1 MKIKNLKIN
10 EQAVSALLSATLVIG
25 SITGSVLYYQHEN
38 KQQVCK
44 IKVDST
50 NIYEDENGKFYCYF
64 DVGEHIITVSRNDAY
79 YYKSEEIEGY
89 AIKEVEINGWR
100 DNNKITYI
108 NIVPVVVEAT
118 KEKNGQFEF
127 NNFGIISTEKNKTKT
142 YTP

>member
-10 EQAVSALLSATLVIG
+10 EQAISALLSATLVIG

-38 KQQVCK
+38 KQQVCE
-44 IKVDST
+44 INVDST
-50 NIYEDENGKFYCYF
+50 NIFEDENGKFYCYF
-64 DVGEHIITVSRNDAY
+64 DVGEHIITVSRNDVY
-79 YYKSEEIEGY
+79 YYKSKEIEGY

-100 DNNKITYI
+100 DNNKITYV
-108 NIVPVVVEAT
+108 NTVPVIVEAT

>member
-10 EQAVSALLSATLVIG
+10 EQAVSALISATLVIG

-38 KQQVCK
+38 KQQVCE

-50 NIYEDENGKFYCYF
+50 NIYEVENGKFYCYF

-79 YYKSEEIEGY
+79 YYKSEKIEGY

-100 DNNKITYI
+100 DNNKITYV

>member
-38 KQQVCK
+38 KQQVCE

-50 NIYEDENGKFYCYF
+50 NIYEVENGKFYCYF

-100 DNNKITYI
+100 DNNKITYV
-108 NIVPVVVEAT
+108 NIVPVFVEAT